1 VSAPIVT
8 PDAATYRLCQG
19 DVVAIRFF
27 FNPEL
32 NDEMQIRPDGN
43 VSLQLIGEYAL
54 AGRTVGD
61 VTRDLQAR
69 YAQEIK
75 TPRITVQVRSFG
87 SLKAYVTGEVQR
99 PGAVSLI
106 GGMDLVSAV
115 AEAGGVRNTGKT
127 RTWILVRKGPEGK
140 LLARKIVSST
150 ANPPFE
156 KLQPFDLVIV
166 PPRAV
171 ARVDRFVDEYIR
183 QVLPGNLQGGFQY
196 LYNRTTSAISVL
208 PF

>member
-1 VSAPIVT
+1 MPYTRLPRRSLRAFLLLLFSLSPGHLQAQTPPDSAAIVT
-8 PDAATYRLCQG
+8 PEAAKYRLGQG

-61 VTRDLQAR
+61 VTRDLQVR
-69 YAQEIK
+69 YAPEIK
-75 TPRITVQVRSFG
+75 APRITVQVRSFG

-106 GGMDLVSAV
+106 GGMDLVSAGYLCV
-115 AEAGGVRNTGKT
+115 QALKENCWR
-127 RTWILVRKGPEGK
+127 
-140 LLARKIVSST
+140 ARLSP
-150 ANPPFE
+150 A
-156 KLQPFDLVIV
+156 
-166 PPRAV
+166 
-171 ARVDRFVDEYIR
+171 
-183 QVLPGNLQGGFQY
+183 LPIHPLRGCS
-196 LYNRTTSAISVL
+196 RSIW
-208 PF
+208 